1 MIVEKNDCVGCGFPC
16 NGDGCPYHH
25 ASHLVC
31 DECGRE
37 DDLYHF
43 EGEELCAK
51 CIIGRLEKVKA

>member
-1 MIVEKNDCVGCGFPC
+1 MIAEKNDCVGCGFPC
-16 NGDGCPYHH
+16 NGYGCPYHH